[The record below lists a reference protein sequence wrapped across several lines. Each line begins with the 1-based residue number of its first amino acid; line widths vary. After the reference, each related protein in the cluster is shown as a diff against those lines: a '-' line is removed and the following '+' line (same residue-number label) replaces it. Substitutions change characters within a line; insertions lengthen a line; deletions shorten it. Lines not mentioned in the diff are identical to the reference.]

1 MNQPEPRRFVK
12 VSALWTRPS
21 VIGCCVDPKEPGGA
35 NVGTNPGQ
43 TAHLSG
49 RGNKVIKP
57 SIGRVV
63 WFWESAIAAQR
74 ENAQPNA
81 ALVVFVHNDELVN
94 LTVFSGVGYPGAY
107 THIPL
112 WQGEGERPQGMH
124 CEWMPY
130 QKGQAAKVEAQVPP
144 QEYFAKI
151 DQRIAVLESL
161 AKSVWDSKPQ
171 QSVVPPPPPPP
182 PAG

>member
-1 MNQPEPRRFVK
+1 M
-12 VSALWTRPS
+12 
-21 VIGCCVDPKEPGGA
+21 
-35 NVGTNPGQ
+35 
-43 TAHLSG
+43 
-49 RGNKVIKP
+49 IKP

-94 LTVFSGVGYPGAY
+94 LTVFSDVGYPGAY
-107 THIPL
+107 QHIPL

-130 QKGQAAKVEAQVPP
+130 QKGQAAKAEAGGDFTGLEKRISLLEAQLKAALAYGGMAKAAVPLP
-144 QEYFAKI
+144 NNA
-151 DQRIAVLESL
+151 
-161 AKSVWDSKPQ
+161 
-171 QSVVPPPPPPP
+171 PPPKPLGEDPRKDGTGV
-182 PAG
+182 A